1 MCRLFVSVFGAVC
14 LGVGIGIGYWVRP
27 RGPGVAAQA
36 EAVREQRQ
44 ALAAEDDPLPPPP
57 AAEPQAE
64 GGKEAP
70 KAKAEQR
77 KALWLAEVRAL
88 EEGAVLTFEPALNVG
103 TVIKGIHV
111 KPAVE
116 NVRLVSEREYWGS
129 RVVTTLMGDFK
140 PGTSYKVTLAKDC
153 PLNGGMRKE
162 AITFD
167 FTTKDAEPKVRF
179 RSAGTYLP
187 VHRAVL
193 PWDAINVGE
202 VTFGLSRAFE
212 NNLTPFG
219 FGGWRS
225 DTLMQ
230 SVTNLTVKVEAP
242 KNVRAGQLLDVGALA
257 NGRPGVYRLEVE
269 WKEPQRDYP
278 REQEAYFILTDLG
291 VAWAKDD
298 AGGFRVAVRS
308 LKTGAPVAAASIEVA
323 GRKNQ
328 TIYKGVTDAEGWA
341 TLTPTAAAAADPEPN
356 KLIARTAADFVY
368 LELGPSAHWYDSGM
382 PLSATAPS
390 AFVWPDRGAVRPGE
404 TVRLAGVVRDTAL
417 APLAGTPLTVTL
429 TDPRGTVVAEQTATT
444 DAAGLL
450 WADVALAKEAI
461 DGTYRAEVALGA
473 ATLGKASFYVSD
485 FVPDRVRLALAFDAQ
500 ENVARLRAE
509 TYFDTPVPG
518 ATGLL
523 RVLYRSA
530 PPLPEWK
537 EWTIGTGEEVSDQ
550 ELTRVDFTQKDPLAE
565 EGCALAYTLPDKHF
579 DAPLQVCASA
589 EIAPPGGRAVTA
601 WASEIQFTEPAY
613 VGLRGEE
620 DPEVTL
626 LVPEGSETTSAEAEL
641 TLEALRWTYALKVSV
656 DGRSRYEWNEIVTP
670 VPLKTSTMTLTDGT
684 MSTPPLGELEGGR
697 YRLTVRLKGGAATT
711 HTFWHSAGEA
721 GRRSANPS
729 VLAFTTDRKG
739 YRPGD
744 EATLTFDLPGEGA
757 LLVVEGDT
765 RLAGARTLPGVAG
778 RNTVKVQVPATTRS
792 GAWHVGVTFVPKA
805 GNASRCF
812 GLASLSVSQR
822 PAFGLD
828 VALEAPKVARPGKQA
843 RVTLRLTTPEGKPCA
858 GQALLAAVDEG
869 ILALTD
875 FRTPNPFTY
884 FFARKR
890 SGGFAFGDLYGMI
903 YPDLFIGP
911 DGRIGGDAARLNHAA
926 LRQDA
931 LARVVL
937 PPIAVPASGEATVTL
952 PLPPHFQGQ
961 LRIMAVASTAG
972 EGRMG
977 SADTA
982 LIVRPDVTLQAASV
996 RYGCEGDQADVT
1008 FTLTNHDLPDGPYT
1022 LDLDGAPVASDTLAA
1037 KATTNVV
1044 CRLPVTGRRRATLR
1058 MGGSAV
1064 ATELTAPLRPVCP
1077 KTRAVTFALLPEGA
1091 ALPEGAQ
1098 RVGSCREAAQEPL
1111 AWLLNYPYDCT
1122 EQLSARALPF
1132 LGRTDAQARAVVG
1145 AATRRL
1151 LTRWLPANGGFS
1163 LWDGGDTVAEVPSLF
1178 AAHVALS
1185 AFRNGL
1191 YPESKPLRQGIREA
1205 LARTA
1210 GDLRP
1215 ENRAKAAYAVWALAQ
1230 ERDPAFLVPARNL
1243 LATRKD
1249 DAAAM
1254 FAAAALIRGGYAK
1267 EGAPILK
1274 ALLAGPA
1281 PEPPFKEYTDATAAQ
1296 AALLALAAECGLAE
1310 AIPPEKVRALLLAPT
1325 RTPQANAFAAA
1336 ALQALGNATPGAT
1349 IVRREEMVEA
1359 VRPGQL
1365 IGVRR
1370 TFVNAQGEP
1379 IAALP
1384 HGELA
1389 YVRLDLTLPAATR
1402 DLALRDALP
1411 GGLEYED
1418 PNLAT
1423 RAQRPLPEWT
1433 EKLTRFTPT
1442 HTKNC
1447 GYEMRFFGDV
1457 PDAGTFTLVYP
1468 VRAVT
1473 RGVYRVPAVRVEA
1486 MYAPDLTG
1494 ASADPATFTVE

>member
-1 MCRLFVSVFGAVC
+1 MRSLFVSVLGAVC
-14 LGVGIGIGYWVRP
+14 LGIGIGIGYWVRP
-27 RGPGVAAQA
+27 RGSAEAGEVAAQA
-36 EAVREQRQ
+36 EAVHEQRQ
-44 ALAAEDDPLPPPP
+44 ALAEEEEPLPPPP
-57 AAEPQAE
+57 AADEAEAPQAKVAQ
-64 GGKEAP
+64 GFAMTGVK
-70 KAKAEQR
+70 
-77 KALWLAEVRAL
+77 AL
-88 EEGAVLTFEPALNVG
+88 EEGAVLTFVPALKEG
-103 TVIKGIHV
+103 TVTKGIHV
-111 KPAVE
+111 EPAVE
-116 NVRLVSEREYWGS
+116 NVRLVSAREYWGS
-129 RVVTTLMGDFK
+129 RVVTTLVGDFK
-140 PGTSYKVTLAKDC
+140 PGTTYTVTLAKDC
-153 PLNGGMRKE
+153 PLNGESRKE
-162 AITFD
+162 AIAFD
-167 FTTKDAEPKVRF
+167 FTTKEAEPEVRF
-179 RSAGTYLP
+179 RTAGTYLP
-187 VHRAVL
+187 AHRAVL
-193 PWDAINVGE
+193 PWDAINVE
-202 VTFGLSRAFE
+202 EATFELSRAFE
-212 NNLTPFG
+212 NNLTPLG
-219 FGGWRS
+219 FSDWRS
-225 DTLMQ
+225 DAVMQ
-230 SVTNLTVKVEAP
+230 SVAETKVKVEAP
-242 KNVRAGQLLDVGALA
+242 RNVRAGQMLEVGALA
-257 NGRPGVYRLEVE
+257 GGRPGVYRLQARWEN
-269 WKEPQRDYP
+269 PQDNDTYGA
-278 REQEAYFILTDLG
+278 EAYFILTDLG
-291 VAWAKDD
+291 VAWAKDG

-341 TLTPTAAAAADPEPN
+341 TLTPTAAVAADPEPN

-368 LELGPSAHWYDSGM
+368 LELGPSAHWQDRGK

-429 TDPRGTVVAEQTATT
+429 TDPRGTVVAKQTATT

-450 WADVALAKEAI
+450 WADLAPAKEAI
-461 DGTYRAEVALGA
+461 DGTYRAAVALGEQ
-473 ATLGKASFYVSD
+473 TLGEASFYVSD
-485 FVPDRVRLALAFDAQ
+485 FVPDRVKLALAFDAQ

-509 TYFDTPVPG
+509 TYFGTPVPG
-518 ATGLL
+518 ATGQLK
-523 RVLYRSA
+523 VLYRSA

-537 EWTIGTGEEVSDQ
+537 EWTIGTGNLPLR
-550 ELTRVDFTQKDPLAE
+550 ELGQLDFSRKTPLPE
-565 EGCALAYTLPDKHF
+565 EGCAVTYDLPKRRF

-601 WASEIQFTEPAY
+601 WVSEIQLTEPAY
-613 VGLRGEE
+613 VGIRGEE

-626 LVPEGSETTSAEAEL
+626 LVPEGSETTSATAEMA
-641 TLEALRWTYALKVSV
+641 LEALHWTYAMKVDES
-656 DGRSRYEWNEIVTP
+656 GRCRYEWNEIATP
-670 VPLKTSTMTLTDGT
+670 VPLKTPTMTLADGK

-729 VLAFTTDRKG
+729 VLAFTTDRTA
-739 YRPGD
+739 YAPGD
-744 EATLTFDLPGEGA
+744 EATLAFDLPGEGA
-757 LLVVEGDT
+757 LLVVEGDV
-765 RLAGARTLPGVAG
+765 RLAEARTLPGVAG
-778 RNTVKVQVPATTRS
+778 RNTVKVKVPASTRS
-792 GAWHVGVTFVPKA
+792 GAWHVGITFVPKE

-812 GLASLSVSQR
+812 GVASLSVSQR
-822 PAFGLD
+822 PSFGLD

-843 RVTLRLTTPEGKPCA
+843 QVTLRLTTPEGKPCA
-858 GQALLAAVDEG
+858 GQVLVAAVDEG

-875 FRTPNPFTY
+875 YRTPDPFAY
-884 FFARKR
+884 FFARKQ
-890 SGGFAFGDLYGMI
+890 SGGFAFGDLYGML
-903 YPDLFIGP
+903 YPDLLIGP
-911 DGRIGGDAARLNHAA
+911 DGRIGGDAAHLNYKA

-952 PLPPHFQGQ
+952 PLPPHFQGR

-977 SADTA
+977 SADAA
-982 LIVRPDVTLQAASV
+982 LIVRPDITLQAAGV
-996 RYGCEGDQADVT
+996 RYGCEGDQADLT
-1008 FTLTNHDLPDGPYT
+1008 FTLTNHDLPAGPYT
-1022 LDLDGAPVASDTLAA
+1022 LDLDGSPVASGTLAA
-1037 KATTNVV
+1037 KATTNIV
-1044 CRLPVTGRRRATLR
+1044 CRLPVAGRRRATLR

-1064 ATELTAPLRPVCP
+1064 STELTAPLRPVCP
-1077 KTRAVTFALLPEGA
+1077 KARAVTFALQPEGA
-1091 ALPEGAQ
+1091 ALPEGAR

-1132 LGRTDAQARAVVG
+1132 LGRKDAQARAIVG
-1145 AATRRL
+1145 SVTRRL
-1151 LTRWLPANGGFS
+1151 LTRWVPSRGGFS

-1191 YPESKPLRQGIREA
+1191 YPVSASLRKGIRDA

-1215 ENRAKAAYAVWALAQ
+1215 ENRARAAYAVWALAQ

-1254 FAAAALIRGGYAK
+1254 FAAAALIQGGYAK
-1267 EGAPILK
+1267 EGAPVLR

-1281 PEPPFKEYTDATAAQ
+1281 PEPPFEGYTDATATQ
-1296 AALLALAAECGLAE
+1296 AALLNLAAACGLAE

-1325 RTPQANAFAAA
+1325 RTPQANAFTAA
-1336 ALQALGNATPGAT
+1336 ALLALGKATPGAT

-1370 TFVNAQGEP
+1370 TFVNARGEP
-1379 IAALP
+1379 ITALP

-1457 PDAGTFTLVYP
+1457 PNAGTFTLVYP